1 MKKLMLV
8 AFIFA
13 ANFAFAGDL
22 IQGGSKKLSL
32 TNDELKDSQKILEA
46 RCNDMN
52 VVNRLSMGAKE
63 CIAKVTADHYTKI
76 AAQNCS
82 AGSDFFFFECLAAS
96 KGLDIPQEVYDF
108 CKPVKDGDKKWS
120 PKANCLNHLA
130 NTEFKY
136 NKKAL
141 SDCYRYVNLSENNIA
156 FCQNILRDRD
166 VSDKFVT
173 ECLIKNGNVSS
184 SHVMEKTLNCMAK
197 EAETAKSIACTPAV
211 AGSSENSRTSDP
223 STRAGV
229 R

>member
-1 MKKLMLV
+1 MKKL
-8 AFIFA
+8 IFA
-13 ANFAFAGDL
+13 ASILVTHFAFAGEL

-32 TNDELKDSQKILEA
+32 TNDELKGAQKILEA

-63 CIAKVTADHYTKI
+63 CIAKVSADHYSKV

-108 CKPVKDGDKKWS
+108 CKPMKDGDKKWS

-130 NTEFKY
+130 TTNFKY
-136 NKKAL
+136 NKKSL
-141 SDCYRYVNLSENNIA
+141 SDCYKYINLSENNIA

-173 ECLIKNGNVSS
+173 DCLIKNGNISS
-184 SHVMEKTLNCMAK
+184 SNVTEKTLNCMAK
-197 EAETAKSIACTPAV
+197 EAESAKSIACAP
-211 AGSSENSRTSDP
+211 SSTAASEIRASNGPNSRT
-223 STRAGV
+223 GV